1 MNTANN
7 ASSSR
12 RHHKLLTI
20 APKPRHEDKK
30 NTNEFLTNLSDIE
43 KLRSSPDYTY
53 LHRHSNHTKSSKTH
67 CGMSSS
73 ELPEI
78 LLDRSRATLQ
88 VPKSFDSSSS
98 TNELIPIQSK
108 SARNSRNSSRKTHR
122 LASLDNPRFLKSF
135 DSPRNGNVLGVALNK
150 SFDASPSKNTLHP
163 DHSSSRREFSH
174 LIKRDFHLPEIK
186 IKNRMLVV
194 A

>member
-1 MNTANN
+1 MIQNLQYKMNTANN

-73 ELPEI
+73 ELQ
-78 LLDRSRATLQ
+78 RSYLTDLVRL
-88 VPKSFDSSSS
+88 
-98 TNELIPIQSK
+98 SK
-108 SARNSRNSSRKTHR
+108 SQSHLTHPAQQMNSFQFN
-122 LASLDNPRFLKSF
+122 
-135 DSPRNGNVLGVALNK
+135 
-150 SFDASPSKNTLHP
+150 LHP
-163 DHSSSRREFSH
+163 QETLGIQVGR
-174 LIKRDFHLPEIK
+174 LI
-186 IKNRMLVV
+186 

>member
-1 MNTANN
+1 MIQNLQYKMNTANN

-78 LLDRSRATLQ
+78 LLDRSRAALQ
-88 VPKSFDSSSS
+88 VPKSFVELDESNDFGTWRVARDRSSRISGSS
-98 TNELIPIQSK
+98 ELLIPQ
-108 SARNSRNSSRKTHR
+108 
-122 LASLDNPRFLKSF
+122 
-135 DSPRNGNVLGVALNK
+135 
-150 SFDASPSKNTLHP
+150 
-163 DHSSSRREFSH
+163 
-174 LIKRDFHLPEIK
+174 
-186 IKNRMLVV
+186 
-194 A
+194 